1 MTIISKRQAS
11 GSQLYWVADNIIA
24 DDFPPVSSAL
34 RDPDGLLAIGGD
46 LGAERLLDAYR
57 QGIFPWYSKGQPILW
72 WSPNPRCVFEMDS
85 LKISRSLR
93 KTLRKKQYK
102 ITFNSAFKEVILACS
117 KARKNNQDTWL
128 TEEMLEAYIRLHNMG
143 HAVSVECWDN
153 EQLVGGLYGIS
164 IGKVFFGE
172 SMFSWQPD
180 ASKIALVHLTEYLKS
195 KEFRLI
201 DCQVYSKHLQS
212 LGATPMPRELFV
224 NILRHYCTQQVS
236 HDWCMESVCNEG
248 Q

>member
-1 MTIISKRQAS
+1 MTIISKGQAS

-24 DDFPPVSSAL
+24 DDFPEVSSAL

-93 KTLRKKQYK
+93 KILRNKQYT
-102 ITFNSAFKEVILACS
+102 ITFNNAFDEVIFACS
-117 KARKNNQDTWL
+117 EDRENNPDTWL
-128 TEEMLEAYIRLHNMG
+128 TEELLEAYIRLYNMG
-143 HAVSVECWDN
+143 HAASVEVWDS

-172 SMFSWQPD
+172 SMFSRQAD
-180 ASKIALVHLTEYLKS
+180 ASKIALVHLIKYLKS

-201 DCQVYSKHLQS
+201 DCQV
-212 LGATPMPRELFV
+212 
-224 NILRHYCTQQVS
+224 
-236 HDWCMESVCNEG
+236 
-248 Q
+248 